1 MQSAPQL
8 DLPNLHLRESIADH
22 SEAIPVEAQDINN
35 DESTYAI
42 LAAIPTPLVITTS
55 LSPVIQ
61 NNNLSMQLENVS
73 DNIIPTDLEDH
84 HSHILSPVKNIIA
97 DISSI

>member
-8 DLPNLHLRESIADH
+8 DLPNQHQRESIADH
-22 SEAIPVEAQDINN
+22 SEAIPVETHNINN

-42 LAAIPTPLVITTS
+42 PAAIPTPLVITTS
-55 LSPVIQ
+55 LSPVIE

-73 DNIIPTDLEDH
+73 GNRIPTDLEHH
-84 HSHILSPVKNIIA
+84 HSHILSPVKK
-97 DISSI
+97 